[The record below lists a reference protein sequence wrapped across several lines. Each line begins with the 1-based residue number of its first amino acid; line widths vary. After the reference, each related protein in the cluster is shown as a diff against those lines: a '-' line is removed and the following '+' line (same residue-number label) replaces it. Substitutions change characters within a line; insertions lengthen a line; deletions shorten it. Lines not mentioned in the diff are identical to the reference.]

1 MKKLLFA
8 CTLFFFGAIAAQA
21 QDKEAAK
28 PALSKEKKAELK
40 KLKEEHLNASFTDVG
55 VKDEQATLAK
65 AAIEDANKKSK
76 ELKEDK
82 VLTEEEKKVKKD
94 AINDEKNEKLKVI
107 LGEKYKQWQA
117 IRKTQKAAEEEFAAK
132 N

>member
-40 KLKEEHLNASFTDVG
+40 KLKEEHLNASFTDAG

-82 VLTEEEKKVKKD
+82 TIDTTLTKE
-94 AINDEKNEKLKVI
+94 INDEKNEKLKVI
-107 LGEKYKQWQA
+107 LGDKYKQWQA

>member
-8 CTLFFFGAIAAQA
+8 CTMLVFGAMATQA

-40 KLKEEHLNASFTDVG
+40 KLKEENLNASFTEVG
-55 VKDEQATLAK
+55 LKDEQITLAK
-65 AAIEDANKKSK
+65 AAIEDANRKSK
-76 ELKEDK
+76 ELREDNT
-82 VLTEEEKKVKKD
+82 LTEEAKKAKKD

-107 LGEKYKQWQA
+107 LGEKYKQWQS
-117 IRKTQKAAEEEFAAK
+117 IRKSQKAAEEEAAAK

>member
-1 MKKLLFA
+1 M
-8 CTLFFFGAIAAQA
+8 
-21 QDKEAAK
+21 
-28 PALSKEKKAELK
+28 
-40 KLKEEHLNASFTDVG
+40 
-55 VKDEQATLAK
+55 
-65 AAIEDANKKSK
+65 
-76 ELKEDK
+76 KEDK